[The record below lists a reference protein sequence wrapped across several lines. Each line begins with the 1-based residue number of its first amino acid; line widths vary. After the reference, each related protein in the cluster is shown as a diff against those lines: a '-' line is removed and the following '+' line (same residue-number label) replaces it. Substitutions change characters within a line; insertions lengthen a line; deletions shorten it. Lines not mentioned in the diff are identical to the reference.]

1 MSISKST
8 LSHPVLTLIVF
19 ALLGILGFFSL
30 QRVAIALMPDIDMP
44 VIMISTTYKNAGPES
59 VEKSVTQILES
70 GLVSV
75 SGLQEMTSTSSE
87 GTSRIM
93 LEFDYGY
100 DLDVATADIRDKL
113 DRVKS
118 SLPDNAG
125 TPSIFKMDSNS
136 MPIIRLAVR
145 GNRSNDDLKQIA
157 EDSIVDSL
165 EQVDGVAE
173 ASVSGG
179 RDKIV
184 RVELSQNRLAAY
196 NLTFSAV
203 SAALSKQNLELGGGK
218 ISEGKR
224 DYTIRTTGEYSS
236 IDEINNT
243 VITTV
248 NGYDLKL
255 SDIGTAFMGY
265 EDKSSE
271 VFINGEP
278 GVYVAITKQSGTNS
292 VTVANAVYEKLEK
305 IKEQLPSDITLEIVS
320 DDTDSIR
327 DTINTLIESAY
338 QGLILAIIILFLFL
352 KSMKSTIIIAISIPL
367 SMVITLLC
375 MNFVGITLNMMTLT
389 GLILGVGMIVDASI
403 VMIENIHSYR
413 TRGAKPHVAAILGS
427 QEMVMSVISGN
438 LTTICVF
445 IPFLF
450 FMSDLGFMGQ
460 MFKGIIFTVVI
471 ALVSS
476 LFVAIF
482 LVPVLAGHFFP
493 LTNRVEKPLT
503 SSFLIWFY
511 GSLDKILQIIT
522 AFYSKILKKALNN
535 RLLTTLICVCAL
547 IVSIAFIPTM
557 RITMLSRTN
566 DDSVTVKLTMP
577 IGTTLSETTAVIEQM
592 EQIVRDEIKG
602 YKTLITSIGTGRGT
616 SSTYTASIEIRL
628 PESAEQIDTSA
639 TIQQKLRAHFAD
651 FADGEFSFGAG
662 RSQQM
667 AGDDLDIAIRS
678 SDLDTALQVAKQVKE
693 VMQSIDDVGEA
704 TIDTTEGLPQ
714 VEIVIDR
721 QRAYNFG
728 VDVTT
733 VADEINYAIDGV
745 TSTVYRK
752 DGKEY
757 DVIVMLK
764 PSDRE
769 KVTDLESIYVNGTGG
784 KVSVA
789 NFASVKKGLGP
800 VSISRDN
807 QTRIVHVTAD
817 IVTNTNASVVEDEI
831 REGIAQ
837 SFIVPDNVSIAYE
850 GSLKNMQDQGKA
862 YGKILIMAILLVFG
876 VMAGTYE
883 SFKAPLIN
891 LCTIPF
897 LIIGV
902 VAIYKISGQTISMM
916 SAIGLI
922 MLVGIVV
929 NNGIILVDYTNL
941 LVDRGIEIKEAC
953 FQAGT
958 SRLRPVLMTTL
969 TTILGMIPM
978 CFATSGSAAMVQ
990 PIGVAVVGG
999 LSSSTFITLFF
1010 IPVLYSLVMRPK
1022 KHAKNRITVV
1032 LPALSSTEKS
1042 KKTTRKPKSTVLEE
1056 KNAESK
1062 PKATRSRRKSSDSS
1076 VKADDSEVKSNDSD
1090 VKEDSFDVKENAF
1103 EVKEDDSEAKED
1115 DSDEKD
1121 AEKMAKKRVSRKR
1134 SEKTEETES
1143 ESGDEEKPKRR
1154 SRRKAVAEPAA
1165 EVEEQNVQD

>member
-1 MSISKST
+1 MSISKTT

-19 ALLGILGFFSL
+19 ALLGVLGLFSL

-44 VIMISTTYKNAGPES
+44 VIMVSTTYKNAGPES
-59 VEKSVTQILES
+59 VEKSVTKVLES
-70 GLVSV
+70 ALVSV
-75 SGLQEMTSTSSE
+75 SGLQEMTSSSSE
-87 GTSRIM
+87 GSSFIV
-93 LEFDYGY
+93 LQFDYGY
-100 DLDVATADIRDKL
+100 NLDVATTDIRDKI
-113 DRVKS
+113 DRVKK
-118 SLPDNAG
+118 SLPDNAS
-125 TPSIFKMDSNS
+125 TPSILKMDSNS
-136 MPIIRLAVR
+136 MPIIRLAIR

-179 RDKIV
+179 RTKIV

-196 NLTFSAV
+196 DLTFSTV
-203 SAALSKQNLELGGGK
+203 SAALNKQNLELGGGK

-243 VITTV
+243 VIKTV

-255 SDIGTAFMGY
+255 SDIGQAFLGY
-265 EDKSSE
+265 QDKSSE

-278 GVYVAITKQSGTNS
+278 GIYVAVTKQSGTNS

-375 MNFVGITLNMMTLT
+375 MNAVGITLNMMTLT

-427 QEMVMSVISGN
+427 QEMIMSVISGN

-450 FMSDLGFMGQ
+450 YMKDLSFIGQ

-482 LVPVLAGHFFP
+482 LVPVLAGHFLP
-493 LTNRVEKPLT
+493 LTNRKEKPLK
-503 SSFLIWFY
+503 SRFLIRFY
-511 GSLDKILQIIT
+511 GFLDKILNIVT
-522 AFYSKILKKALNN
+522 DFYAKILRKALNN
-535 RLLTTLICVCAL
+535 RAITVLFCVCAL
-547 IVSIAFIPTM
+547 VVAIAFIPTM

-566 DDSVTVKLTMP
+566 DDSVSVKLTMP

-592 EQIVRDEIKG
+592 EQIIRDEIKG
-602 YKTLITSIGTGRGT
+602 YKTIITSIGTGRG
-616 SSTYTASIEIRL
+616 SSSSYKASIEIRL
-628 PESAEQIDTSA
+628 PESSEQIDTSA

-667 AGDDLDIAIRS
+667 AGDDIDIAIRS
-678 SDLDTALQVAKQVKE
+678 SDLDSAMQVAKQIRE
-693 VMQSIDDVGEA
+693 VMANIADIGESA
-704 TIDTTEGLPQ
+704 IDTTEGLPQ

-733 VADEINYAIDGV
+733 VADEIKYAIDGV
-745 TSTVYRK
+745 TSTTYRK
-752 DGKEY
+752 NGKEY
-757 DVIVMLK
+757 SVIIMLK
-764 PSDRE
+764 PEDRQ
-769 KVTDLESIYVNGTGG
+769 KVGDLETIYVKGTNG

-807 QTRIVHVTAD
+807 QSRIVHVTAG
-817 IVTNTNASVVEDEI
+817 IVTNTNASVVEEEI
-831 REGIAQ
+831 QRGIAE
-837 SFIVPDNVSIAYE
+837 SFIVPDNVSISYE
-850 GSLKNMQDQGKA
+850 GSWKDMQDQSKA
-862 YGKILIMAILLVFG
+862 YGKILIMAVLLVFG

-902 VAIYKISGQTISMM
+902 VAVYKISGQSISMM

-941 LVDRGIEIKEAC
+941 LVDRGLSVKEAC
-953 FQAGT
+953 FEAGK

-978 CFATSGSAAMVQ
+978 CFASSGSAAMVQ

-1010 IPVLYSLVMRPK
+1010 IPVLYSLVMKQKAKAASNIKVQLPPQQQPRAVSQKVQAEVTTAEEEAVTEKPK
-1022 KHAKNRITVV
+1022 RKYTRRKKVE
-1032 LPALSSTEKS
+1032 PAPEPPTEEAVPSTEQAVPP
-1042 KKTTRKPKSTVLEE
+1042 TEQ
-1056 KNAESK
+1056 AE
-1062 PKATRSRRKSSDSS
+1062 PAIT
-1076 VKADDSEVKSNDSD
+1076 
-1090 VKEDSFDVKENAF
+1090 
-1103 EVKEDDSEAKED
+1103 
-1115 DSDEKD
+1115 
-1121 AEKMAKKRVSRKR
+1121 
-1134 SEKTEETES
+1134 
-1143 ESGDEEKPKRR
+1143 EEKPKKKYT
-1154 SRRKAVAEPAA
+1154 RRKKEAETK
-1165 EVEEQNVQD
+1165 EKSEEA

>member
-1 MSISKST
+1 MSISKTT

-19 ALLGILGFFSL
+19 ALLGVLGLFSL

-44 VIMISTTYKNAGPES
+44 VIMVSTTYKNAGPES
-59 VEKSVTQILES
+59 VEKSVTKVLES
-70 GLVSV
+70 ALVSV
-75 SGLQEMTSTSSE
+75 SGLQEMTSSSSE
-87 GTSRIM
+87 GSSFIV
-93 LEFDYGY
+93 LQFDYGY
-100 DLDVATADIRDKL
+100 NLDVATTDIRDKI
-113 DRVKS
+113 DRVKK
-118 SLPDNAG
+118 SLPDNAS
-125 TPSIFKMDSNS
+125 TPSILKMDSNS
-136 MPIIRLAVR
+136 MPIIRLAIR

-179 RDKIV
+179 RTKIV

-196 NLTFSAV
+196 DLTFSTV
-203 SAALSKQNLELGGGK
+203 SAALNKQNLELGGGK

-243 VITTV
+243 VIKTV

-255 SDIGTAFMGY
+255 SDIGQAFLGY
-265 EDKSSE
+265 QDKSSE

-278 GVYVAITKQSGTNS
+278 GIYVAVTKQSGTNS

-375 MNFVGITLNMMTLT
+375 MNAVGITLNMMTLT

-427 QEMVMSVISGN
+427 QEMIMSVISGN

-450 FMSDLGFMGQ
+450 YMKDLSFIGQ

-482 LVPVLAGHFFP
+482 LVPVLAGHFLP
-493 LTNRVEKPLT
+493 LTNRKEKPLK
-503 SSFLIWFY
+503 SRFLIRFY
-511 GSLDKILQIIT
+511 GFLDKILNIVT
-522 AFYSKILKKALNN
+522 DFYAKILRKALNN
-535 RLLTTLICVCAL
+535 RAITVLFCVGAL
-547 IVSIAFIPTM
+547 VVAIAFIPTM

-566 DDSVTVKLTMP
+566 DDSVSVKLTMP

-592 EQIVRDEIKG
+592 EQIIRDEIKG
-602 YKTLITSIGTGRGT
+602 YKTIITSIGTGRG
-616 SSTYTASIEIRL
+616 SSSSYKASIEIRL
-628 PESAEQIDTSA
+628 PESSEQIDTSA

-667 AGDDLDIAIRS
+667 AGDDIDIAIRS
-678 SDLDTALQVAKQVKE
+678 ADLDAAMDTAKKIKAA
-693 VMQSIDDVGEA
+693 MQKVSDVGEA

-714 VEIVIDR
+714 VEVVIDR

-752 DGKEY
+752 SGKEY
-757 DVIVMLK
+757 NVVIMLR
-764 PSDRE
+764 PEDRA
-769 KVTDLESIYVNGTGG
+769 KVTDLETIYVKGTNG

-807 QTRIVHVTAD
+807 QSRIVHVTAG
-817 IVTNTNASVVEDEI
+817 IVTNMNASDVEKEI
-831 REGIAQ
+831 QNAIAE
-837 SFIVPDNVSIAYE
+837 SFIIPEGVNVSYE
-850 GSLKNMQDQGKA
+850 GSWKEMKKQSKA
-862 YGKILIMAILLVFG
+862 YGKIFIMAILLVFG

-897 LIIGV
+897 LVIGV
-902 VAIYKISGQTISMM
+902 VAIYKISGQSISMM

-941 LVDRGIEIKEAC
+941 LVDRGLSVKEAC
-953 FQAGT
+953 FEAGK

-978 CFATSGSAAMVQ
+978 CFASSGSAAMVQ

-999 LSSSTFITLFF
+999 LTSSTFITLFF
-1010 IPVLYSLVMRPK
+1010 IPVLYSLVMRKRKASKTKIKVEFLDTSKESATQVAPK
-1022 KHAKNRITVV
+1022 KSVR
-1032 LPALSSTEKS
+1032 SR
-1042 KKTTRKPKSTVLEE
+1042 KTAETEE
-1056 KNAESK
+1056 KNIQE
-1062 PKATRSRRKSSDSS
+1062 
-1076 VKADDSEVKSNDSD
+1076 
-1090 VKEDSFDVKENAF
+1090 
-1103 EVKEDDSEAKED
+1103 
-1115 DSDEKD
+1115 
-1121 AEKMAKKRVSRKR
+1121 
-1134 SEKTEETES
+1134 
-1143 ESGDEEKPKRR
+1143 EEKPKRKYAR
-1154 SRRKAVAEPAA
+1154 KTTAEKSDSLNAKADKASKVATPKKRRAKKSVT
-1165 EVEEQNVQD
+1165 EESDVQS

>member
-1 MSISKST
+1 MSISKTT

-19 ALLGILGFFSL
+19 ALLGVLGLFSL
-30 QRVAIALMPDIDMP
+30 QKVAIALMPDIDMP

-59 VEKSVTQILES
+59 VEKSVTQLLES
-70 GLVSV
+70 ALVSV

-87 GTSRIM
+87 GSSRIT

-113 DRVKS
+113 DRVKN

-145 GNRSNDDLKQIA
+145 GNRTTDDLKQIA

-179 RDKIV
+179 RTKIV

-203 SAALSKQNLELGGGK
+203 SSALSKQNLELGGGK
-218 ISEGKR
+218 ISEGKK
-224 DYTIRTTGEYSS
+224 DYTIRTTGEYAS
-236 IDEINNT
+236 INEINNT

-255 SDIGTAFMGY
+255 SDIGQAFLGY

-271 VFINGEP
+271 VFINGES
-278 GVYVAITKQSGTNS
+278 GVYVSITKQSGTNS

-375 MNFVGITLNMMTLT
+375 MNAVGITLNMMTLT

-427 QEMVMSVISGN
+427 QEMIMSVISGN

-450 FMSDLGFMGQ
+450 YMKDLSFIGQ

-482 LVPVLAGHFFP
+482 LVPVLAGHFLP
-493 LTNRVEKPLT
+493 LTNRNEKPLK
-503 SSFLIWFY
+503 SRFLIKFY
-511 GSLDKILQIIT
+511 GFLDKILNT
-522 AFYSKILKKALNN
+522 VTDFYSKILKMALNN
-535 RLLTTLICVCAL
+535 RGLTSLFCIGAL
-547 IVSIAFIPTM
+547 VVAIAFIPTM

-566 DDSVTVKLTMP
+566 DDSVSVKLTMP

-602 YKTLITSIGTGRGT
+602 YKTLITSIGTGRG
-616 SSTYTASIEIRL
+616 SSSSYTASIEIRL
-628 PESAEQIDTSA
+628 PESSEQIDTSA
-639 TIQQKLRAHFAD
+639 VIQQKLRAHFAD
-651 FADGEFSFGAG
+651 FADGEFTFGAG

-667 AGDDLDIAIRS
+667 AGDDIDIAIRS
-678 SDLDTALQVAKQVKE
+678 SDLDAAMSVAKQIKE
-693 VMQSIDDVGEA
+693 VMESISDIGEA
-704 TIDTTEGLPQ
+704 AIDTTEGLPQ

-733 VADEINYAIDGV
+733 VADEINYAIDGI

-752 DGKEY
+752 NGKEY
-757 DVIVMLK
+757 DVIIMLK
-764 PSDRE
+764 PEDRE
-769 KVTDLESIYVNGTGG
+769 KVTDLESIYVKGTNG

-800 VSISRDN
+800 VSIKRDN
-807 QTRIVHVTAD
+807 QNRIVHVTAG
-817 IVTNTNASVVEDEI
+817 IVSNTNASVVEKEI
-831 REGIAQ
+831 QDGIAS
-837 SFIVPDNVSIAYE
+837 SFIVPDNVSISYE
-850 GSLKNMQDQGKA
+850 GSWKNMQDQSKA
-862 YGKILIMAILLVFG
+862 YSKILIMAILLVFG

-941 LVDRGIEIKEAC
+941 LVDRGLEVKEAC
-953 FQAGT
+953 YQAGK

-969 TTILGMIPM
+969 TTILGMVPM

-1022 KHAKNRITVV
+1022 AKAASKIKISFPKQAQQAQQAQPV
-1032 LPALSSTEKS
+1032 LP
-1042 KKTTRKPKSTVLEE
+1042 KTKT
-1056 KNAESK
+1056 
-1062 PKATRSRRKSSDSS
+1062 AT
-1076 VKADDSEVKSNDSD
+1076 
-1090 VKEDSFDVKENAF
+1090 
-1103 EVKEDDSEAKED
+1103 
-1115 DSDEKD
+1115 
-1121 AEKMAKKRVSRKR
+1121 KKRTKAKAEEAEASV
-1134 SEKTEETES
+1134 TEEA
-1143 ESGDEEKPKRR
+1143 EKPKRKYT
-1154 SRRKAVAEPAA
+1154 RRTKQQQTKSVLSEATEQQSAIVEKQPVAVEKQPVAEEKQPVAEKQAMPAVAEEKQPVAA
-1165 EVEEQNVQD
+1165 AAKRKYTRRKKAIEEQAEEKNETEA